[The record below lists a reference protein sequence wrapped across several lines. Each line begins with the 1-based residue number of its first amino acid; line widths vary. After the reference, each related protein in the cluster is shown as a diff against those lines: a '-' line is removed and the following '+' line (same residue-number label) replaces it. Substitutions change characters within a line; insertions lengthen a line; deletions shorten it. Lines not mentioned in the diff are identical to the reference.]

1 MAEINVTLSQIQ
13 SQNVDT
19 VKYNADD
26 VNLLGGNLILRQFGL
41 SNDYVEQVLYDI
53 AGNLIDINY
62 NYVNQQIQQTLVS
75 PENTTSE
82 VVINPESDLQQ
93 LGYTSGEFKLL
104 YNFFRKKIGNGNANP
119 FYIKEISSDRT
130 EIRVAS
136 NTISNSDL
144 QIQVQSLINEI
155 QSTAYY
161 KDYLLNFGDNNLF
174 IAVNVALEQTTP
186 QYSVLFKL
194 YEPLP
199 PTIQV
204 KNQFWVVEKVADP
217 VEYTLTATRTIT
229 PPSIPQLRAPNFDLD
244 VNNQINKPG
253 PYENI
258 NSLLADTSTP
268 FYQKLSGLLEQKSIQ
283 INVDYNNYENFVH
296 FSSAKE
302 RLLNFV
308 YKAKL
313 IEGYQ
318 NEITTLNSVPGSST
332 IVAVSGNIANVQSKI
347 DDIITKFDG
356 YERFLYFTSG
366 SVSGSNSY
374 PWPKQNSSEPYA
386 LYSVTSSQAIAYL
399 GSDNSFASNYGGQ
412 ILSASLYDQEN
423 QNNLVYTIPEFI
435 RENEDNVNYEI
446 FLNMIGQ
453 HFDNVWTYSRAMTD
467 LYDARNKLTEGIS
480 KDLVFYALKSLGVKL
495 YTNERSSENVFDYLL
510 GFNPTIDIP
519 NPLTTTYTLPAG
531 GTFYVN
537 SLTITSTGHLII
549 PSTTTLNVN
558 GTLTNNGTI
567 TNNNIVNTVTFNN
580 FGTTINNTINTVAQ
594 TYMTNLISYAD
605 ITGEDYDKEV
615 FKRIYHNLPLLY
627 KAKGTEPG
635 LRALINCYGIPDT
648 ILRIS
653 ETGGADKSAAS
664 IEYDHNRFTYGFRT
678 SGSINDIDTGAGNIH
693 VRWAELNQNFS
704 NDIPSIIST
713 NYTLPENETLF
724 VGDLYISPTGILNI
738 PVSTTLYAN
747 STTNDGIINGSISS
761 GFDQVPQTV
770 ELRFKPDQLN
780 VTSSYVQSLF
790 EVGLS
795 TQILFQYDFENPLSS
810 VSWKVELEKDPSVHT
825 GLMKD
830 YGYLRFVINDGT
842 NMVSSSNIELP
853 FFNGSYY
860 NMMLTQTPDNQVTS
874 PILSNAQDTT
884 FTLYAKSNVGE
895 YIDNQEGEYI
905 GHQGSASLFFP
916 SSSGLAWFAYN
927 VTDLFGQE
935 HALILGG
942 SGPGSITNSNN
953 NYFKGTFQE
962 LRYWGKALEEST
974 FDFHVLNPESYEG
987 NTTGS
992 SYQHLAL
999 RLPLGN
1005 DLKTTDISGDYIT
1018 STHPGSTPNFIT
1030 SLTASF
1036 ANPTFTSSSY
1046 ISGTLSQSFEP
1057 FTEQYYYNSPNTGIL
1072 ERVTNKIRI
1081 ISSSIPDNVLSP
1093 IARIEE
1099 ISDADLTQD
1108 IHLIEIAFSPQN
1120 EINDDIISQLGFFNI
1135 DDYIG
1140 DPQED
1145 ILDQY
1150 PDLEALKEYYFQKY
1164 ITNYNVFDYIRLIKY
1179 FDNSLFKMIKDYIPA
1194 RANAST
1200 GIVIKPHILER
1211 NKQPRLPLEV
1221 EQPEYSGSI
1230 PIVETDGDSGG
1241 VYESAFRFFTS
1252 SLGVPFNNYSASIQ
1266 GNLGIVNQVGTF
1278 NEEFYTGE
1286 IGGSVIRSINGPNNP
1301 FAKPNYS

>member
-41 SNDYVEQVLYDI
+41 SNDYVEQVLYDV

-258 NSLLADTSTP
+258 NSLIADTSTP

-386 LYSVTSSQAIAYL
+386 LYSVTSSQAITYL

-423 QNNLVYTIPEFI
+423 QDNLIYTIPEFI

-519 NPLTTTYTLPAG
+519 NPLTTTYTLPANG
-531 GTFYVN
+531 NFNIN
-537 SLTITSTGHLII
+537 SLTITSTGNLII
-549 PSTTTLNVN
+549 PSTTTLTVN
-558 GTLTNNGTI
+558 QFQGLVINGSVDIYGILTADGIINSFNINNIGGTI
-567 TNNNIVNTVTFNN
+567 NLLP
-580 FGTTINNTINTVAQ
+580 Q
-594 TYMTNLISYAD
+594 TYITNLISYAD

-664 IEYDHNRFTYGFRT
+664 IEYDHNRFTYGLRT
-678 SGSINDIDTGAGNIH
+678 SGSINGINAGEGNVY
-693 VRWAELNQNFS
+693 VRWDGLNQNFS
-704 NDIPSIIST
+704 NDIPSVIST
-713 NYTLPENETLF
+713 NYILPENEILF
-724 VGDLYISPTGILNI
+724 VGDLHILSTGVLTI
-738 PVSTTLYAN
+738 PASTTLYVN
-747 STTNDGIINGSISS
+747 NPIIDGGAIIDGSFTS
-761 GFDQVPQTV
+761 GFEQVPQAI
-770 ELRFKPDQLN
+770 ELRFKPDQIN
-780 VTSSYVQSLF
+780 PTSSYIQSLF
-790 EVGLS
+790 ELG
-795 TQILFQYDFENPLSS
+795 SS
-810 VSWKVELEKDPSVHT
+810 VPFNSTPPVISWKIELEKDPIVHT
-825 GLMKD
+825 GLKQD
-830 YGYLRFVINDGT
+830 YGYLRYVIYDGGNVLST
-842 NMVSSSNIELP
+842 PNIELP

-860 NMMLTQTPDNQVTS
+860 NILLNQSPGTQLTGS
-874 PILSNAQDTT
+874 INAIDTT

-905 GHQGSASLFFP
+905 GHQGSASLFLP
-916 SSSGLAWFAYN
+916 SASSSAYGN
-927 VTDLFGQE
+927 YNGGGNK
-935 HALILGG
+935 ALVLGG
-942 SGPGSITNSNN
+942 LGPGSATNSNN

-1005 DLKTTDISGDYIT
+1005 DLKITDVAGDYIY
-1018 STHPGSTPNFIT
+1018 SSHPGSTPNYIT
-1030 SLTASF
+1030 SLTSSF
-1036 ANPTFTSSSY
+1036 YNPSFSGSY

-1108 IHLIEIAFSPQN
+1108 IHLLEVAFSPQN

-1150 PDLEALKEYYFQKY
+1150 PDLEALKEFYFQKY

>member
-1 MAEINVTLSQIQ
+1 MAETNVTLSQIQ

-19 VKYNADD
+19 VTYNEDD
-26 VNLLGGNLILRQFGL
+26 VNLLNGNLILRQFGL
-41 SNDYVEQVLYDI
+41 TNDYIEQVLYDP
-53 AGNLIDINY
+53 AGNLININY

-75 PENTTSE
+75 SENTTSE
-82 VVINPESDLQQ
+82 VVINPETDLQQ

-136 NTISNSDL
+136 NNISNSDL
-144 QIQVQSLINEI
+144 QVQVQSLINEI
-155 QSTAYY
+155 QNTTYY
-161 KDYLLNFGDNNLF
+161 KDFLLNFGDNNLH
-174 IAVNVALEQTTP
+174 IAVNVALEQTEP

-199 PTIQV
+199 QSIQV
-204 KNQFWVVEKVADP
+204 KNQLWIVEKVADP
-217 VEYTLTATRTIT
+217 VEYTLTATQTIDL
-229 PPSIPQLRAPNFDLD
+229 PSIPQLRSPNFDLE
-244 VNNQINKPG
+244 VNNQINQPG

-268 FYQKLSGLLEQKSIQ
+268 FYQKLSGLLDQKSIQ
-283 INVDYNNYENFVH
+283 IDVDYNNYENFVH

-318 NEITTLNSVPGSST
+318 NEITTLNTIPGSST
-332 IVAVSGNIANVQSKI
+332 IVAVSGNIGNTQAKI
-347 DDIITKFDG
+347 DEVITKFDG
-356 YERFLYFTSG
+356 YERFLYFES
-366 SVSGSNSY
+366 SSASGSNSD
-374 PWPKQNSSEPYA
+374 PWPKQNSGEPYT
-386 LYSVTSSQAIAYL
+386 LYSVTSSQALAYL

-412 ILSASLYDQEN
+412 ILSASAFDRDN
-423 QNNLVYTIPEFI
+423 QDNLVYTIPEFI
-435 RENEDNVNYEI
+435 KENDENVNYEI
-446 FLNMIGQ
+446 FLNMVGQ
-453 HFDNVWTYSRAMTD
+453 HFDNVWTYSKAMTD
-467 LYDARNKLTEGIS
+467 LYDAKNKLTDGIS

-510 GFNPTIDIP
+510 GFNPTINIP
-519 NPLTTTYTLPAG
+519 NPLTTTYTLPANG
-531 GTFYVN
+531 NFNIN
-537 SLTITSTGHLII
+537 SLTITSTGHLIV
-549 PSTTTLNVN
+549 PATTTLNVN

-627 KAKGTEPG
+627 KAKGTERG
-635 LRALINCYGIPDT
+635 LRALIACYGIPDT

-653 ETGGADKSAAS
+653 ETGGADKTEAS
-664 IEYDHNRFTYGFRT
+664 IEYDHNRFTYGLRT
-678 SGSINDIDTGAGNIH
+678 SGSINGIDTGAGNVH
-693 VRWAELNQNFS
+693 VRWYELNNNFTS
-704 NDIPSIIST
+704 
-713 NYTLPENETLF
+713 
-724 VGDLYISPTGILNI
+724 
-738 PVSTTLYAN
+738 A
-747 STTNDGIINGSISS
+747 SS
-761 GFDQVPQTV
+761 AQVPQAI

-780 VTSSYVQSLF
+780 ITSSYVQSLF
-790 EVGLS
+790 EMGRTFPL
-795 TQILFQYDFENPLSS
+795 NPL
-810 VSWKVELEKDPSVHT
+810 VFKVELEKDPTVHM
-825 GLMKD
+825 GLRKD
-830 YGYLRFVINDGT
+830 YGYLRFSLRNNSTGNVFST
-842 NMVSSSNIELP
+842 PNIELP

-860 NMMLTQTPDNQVTS
+860 NILLNQNPGTQLLGS
-874 PILSNAQDTT
+874 GNAIDTT
-884 FTLYAKSNVGE
+884 FTLYAKSNIGE

-905 GHQGSASLFFP
+905 GHQGSASLFLP
-916 SSSGLAWFAYN
+916 AASSSEYVNYN
-927 VTDLFGQE
+927 QSSTNFNLYIGGAGTGQTD
-935 HALILGG
+935 
-942 SGPGSITNSNN
+942 PNSNN

-962 LRYWGKALEEST
+962 LRYWSEPLNEDA

-992 SYQHLAL
+992 SYDKLAL

-1005 DLKTTDISGDYIT
+1005 DLHISSSAGDFIF
-1018 STHPGSTPNFIT
+1018 SSHPGSTPSYIAT
-1030 SLTASF
+1030 Y
-1036 ANPTFTSSSY
+1036 TSSFSNPSFSGSY

-1081 ISSSIPDNVLSP
+1081 PNTTIPEGVLSP
-1093 IARIEE
+1093 IARLEE
-1099 ISDADLTQD
+1099 VSDADLTQD
-1108 IHLIEIAFSPQN
+1108 IHLMEIAFSPQN

-1140 DPQED
+1140 DPQES

-1150 PDLEALKEYYFQKY
+1150 PDLESLKEFYFQKY
-1164 ITNYNVFDYIRLIKY
+1164 ITNYDVFDYIRLIKY

-1230 PIVETDGDSGG
+1230 PIVSSSADSGG
-1241 VYESAFRFFTS
+1241 VYETSFRFFTS
-1252 SLGVPFNNYSASIQ
+1252 SMGLPFNNYSASIQ
-1266 GNLGIVNQVGTF
+1266 GNLGIVNQIGTF

-1301 FAKPNYS
+1301 FAKPNYN

>member
-19 VKYNADD
+19 VKYNTDD

-41 SNDYVEQVLYDI
+41 SNDYIEQVLYDT

-93 LGYTSGEFKLL
+93 LGYISGEFKLL

-144 QIQVQSLINEI
+144 QTQVQSLINEI
-155 QSTAYY
+155 QTTAYY

-174 IAVNVALEQTTP
+174 IAVNVALEQITP

-318 NEITTLNSVPGSST
+318 NEIATLNSVPGSST
-332 IVAVSGNIANVQSKI
+332 IVAVSGNIANVQAKI

-374 PWPKQNSSEPYA
+374 PWPKQNNSEPYA

-423 QNNLVYTIPEFI
+423 QDNLVYTIPEFI

-531 GTFYVN
+531 GTFYIN

-549 PSTTTLNVN
+549 PPTTTLNVN

-594 TYMTNLISYAD
+594 TYITNLISYAD

-653 ETGGADKSAAS
+653 ETGGADKSAS
-664 IEYDHNRFTYGFRT
+664 SVEYDHNRFTYGFRT
-678 SGSINDIDTGAGNIH
+678 SGSINDIYTGAGNIY
-693 VRWAELNQNFS
+693 VRWDELNNNFTS
-704 NDIPSIIST
+704 
-713 NYTLPENETLF
+713 
-724 VGDLYISPTGILNI
+724 
-738 PVSTTLYAN
+738 A
-747 STTNDGIINGSISS
+747 SS
-761 GFDQVPQTV
+761 AQVPQAI

-790 EVGLS
+790 EVGKS
-795 TQILFQYDFENPLSS
+795 TPFGNVPSS
-810 VSWKVELEKDPSVHT
+810 INWKIELEKDPLVHT
-825 GLMKD
+825 GLKKD
-830 YGYLRFVINDGT
+830 YGYLRFNIGGLVT
-842 NMVSSSNIELP
+842 PNIELP
-853 FFNGSYY
+853 FFNGSYF
-860 NMMLTQTPDNQVTS
+860 NLLLNQSPGTQLEGSV
-874 PILSNAQDTT
+874 NAIDTT

-905 GHQGSASLFFP
+905 GHQGSASLFLP
-916 SSSGLAWFAYN
+916 AASSSTYGDYN
-927 VTDLFGQE
+927 GGGKS
-935 HALILGG
+935 LILGG
-942 SGPGSITNSNN
+942 LGPGSITNSNN

-962 LRYWGKALEEST
+962 LRYWGKPLEEST

-1005 DLKTTDISGDYIT
+1005 DLKITDIAGDYIT
-1018 STHPGSTPNFIT
+1018 SIHPGSTPSYISTYT
-1030 SLTASF
+1030 SSF
-1036 ANPTFTSSSY
+1036 ANQSYSGSY

-1108 IHLIEIAFSPQN
+1108 IHLMEVAFSPQN

-1150 PDLEALKEYYFQKY
+1150 PDLEALKEFYFQKY

-1179 FDNSLFKMIKDYIPA
+1179 FDNSLFKMIKDYVPA

-1211 NKQPRLPLEV
+1211 NKQPRLPLDV

-1241 VYESAFRFFTS
+1241 VYESTFRFFTS
-1252 SLGVPFNNYSASIQ
+1252 SLGVPFNNYPASIQ

>member
-1 MAEINVTLSQIQ
+1 MAKTNVTLSQIQ

-19 VKYNADD
+19 VTYNEDD
-26 VNLLGGNLILRQFGL
+26 VNLLNGNLILRQFGL
-41 SNDYVEQVLYDI
+41 ANDYIEQVLYDP
-53 AGNLIDINY
+53 AGNLININY
-62 NYVNQQIQQTLVS
+62 NYTQQQIQSTPV
-75 PENTTSE
+75 SE
-82 VVINPESDLQQ
+82 VDTTTEIHINPTQDLQQ

-130 EIRVAS
+130 EIRVAT
-136 NTISNSDL
+136 NDISNSDL
-144 QIQVQSLINEI
+144 QVQVQSLINEI
-155 QSTAYY
+155 QTTAYY
-161 KDYLLNFGDNNLF
+161 KDFLLNFGDNNLH
-174 IAVNVALEQTTP
+174 IAVNVALEQTEP

-199 PTIQV
+199 QSIQV
-204 KNQFWVVEKVADP
+204 KNQLWIVEKVADP
-217 VEYTLTATRTIT
+217 VEYTLTATYTID
-229 PPSIPQLRAPNFDLD
+229 PPIVPQLRSPNFDLD
-244 VNNQINKPG
+244 INNQINQPG

-268 FYQKLSGLLEQKSIQ
+268 FYQKLSGLLDQKSIQ
-283 INVDYNNYENFVH
+283 IDVDYNNYENFVH

-318 NEITTLNSVPGSST
+318 NEITTLNTIPGSST
-332 IVAVSGNIANVQSKI
+332 IVAVSGNIGNTQAKI
-347 DDIITKFDG
+347 DEVITKFDG
-356 YERFLYFTSG
+356 YERFLYFESSST
-366 SVSGSNSY
+366 SGSNSD
-374 PWPKQNSSEPYA
+374 PFPKQNSSEPYT
-386 LYSVTSSQAIAYL
+386 LYSVTSSQALAYL

-412 ILSASLYDQEN
+412 ILSSSAFDRNN
-423 QNNLVYTIPEFI
+423 QDNLVYTIPEFI
-435 RENEDNVNYEI
+435 KENDENVNYEI

-453 HFDNVWTYSRAMTD
+453 HFDNVWTYSKAMTD
-467 LYDARNKLTEGIS
+467 LYDAKNKLTDGIS

-495 YTNERSSENVFDYLL
+495 YTNERSSENVFDYLI
-510 GFNPTIDIP
+510 GFNPTVDIP
-519 NPLTTTYTLPAG
+519 NPLTTTYTLPANG
-531 GTFYVN
+531 NFNIN
-537 SLTITSTGHLII
+537 SLTITSTGNLIV
-549 PSTTTLNVN
+549 PSTTTITINQFQGFVVENGGDLN
-558 GTLTNNGTI
+558 NNGLI
-567 TNNNIVNTVTFNN
+567 NTNGPVFGGTVTNL
-580 FGTTINNTINTVAQ
+580 GTIATIDPYV
-594 TYMTNLISYAD
+594 TNLISYAD
-605 ITGEDYDKEV
+605 VTGGDYDKEIY
-615 FKRIYHNLPLLY
+615 KRIYHNLPLLY
-627 KAKGTEPG
+627 KAKGTERG
-635 LRALINCYGIPDT
+635 LRALIACYGIPDT

-653 ETGGADKSAAS
+653 ETGGADKTEAS
-664 IEYDHNRFTYGFRT
+664 IEYDHNRFTYGLRT
-678 SGSINDIDTGAGNIH
+678 SGSINGINAGEGNVY
-693 VRWAELNQNFS
+693 VRWDGLNQNFS
-704 NDIPSIIST
+704 NDIPSVIST
-713 NYTLPENETLF
+713 NYILPENEILF
-724 VGDLYISPTGILNI
+724 VGDLHILSTGVLTI
-738 PVSTTLYAN
+738 PASTTLYVN
-747 STTNDGIINGSISS
+747 NPIIDGGAIIDGSFTS
-761 GFDQVPQTV
+761 GFEQVPQAI
-770 ELRFKPDQLN
+770 ELRFKPDQIN
-780 VTSSYVQSLF
+780 PTSSYIQSLF
-790 EVGLS
+790 ELG
-795 TQILFQYDFENPLSS
+795 SS
-810 VSWKVELEKDPSVHT
+810 VPFNSTPPVISWKIELEKDPIVHT
-825 GLMKD
+825 GLKQD
-830 YGYLRFVINDGT
+830 YGYLRYVIYDGGNVLST
-842 NMVSSSNIELP
+842 PNIELP

-860 NMMLTQTPDNQVTS
+860 NILLNQSPGTQLTGS
-874 PILSNAQDTT
+874 INAIDTT

-905 GHQGSASLFFP
+905 GHQGSASLFLP
-916 SSSGLAWFAYN
+916 SASSSAYGN
-927 VTDLFGQE
+927 YNGGGNK
-935 HALILGG
+935 ALVLGG
-942 SGPGSITNSNN
+942 LGPGSATNSNN

-1005 DLKTTDISGDYIT
+1005 DLRISPSAGDYIY
-1018 STHPGSTPNFIT
+1018 SSHPGSTPNYVT
-1030 SLTASF
+1030 SLTSSF
-1036 ANPTFTSSSY
+1036 TDPSFSGSY

-1081 ISSSIPDNVLSP
+1081 PNTTIPEGVLSP
-1093 IARIEE
+1093 IARLEE
-1099 ISDADLTQD
+1099 VSDADLTQD
-1108 IHLIEIAFSPQN
+1108 IHLMEVAFSPQN

-1140 DPQED
+1140 DPQES

-1150 PDLEALKEYYFQKY
+1150 PDLESLKEFYFQKY

-1211 NKQPRLPLEV
+1211 NKQPRLPLEI

-1230 PIVETDGDSGG
+1230 SIVSSSADSGG
-1241 VYESAFRFFTS
+1241 VYETAFRFFTS
-1252 SLGVPFNNYSASIQ
+1252 SMGVPFNNYSASIQ
-1266 GNLGIVNQVGTF
+1266 GNLGIVNQIGTF

-1301 FAKPNYS
+1301 FAKPNYN

>member
-41 SNDYVEQVLYDI
+41 SNDYIEQVLYDV

-144 QIQVQSLINEI
+144 QTQVQSLINEI

-258 NSLLADTSTP
+258 NSLIADTSTP

-374 PWPKQNSSEPYA
+374 PWPKQNSSEPYV
-386 LYSVTSSQAIAYL
+386 LYSVTSSQALAYL

-453 HFDNVWTYSRAMTD
+453 HFDNVWTYSKAMTD

-510 GFNPTIDIP
+510 GFNPNIDIP

-678 SGSINDIDTGAGNIH
+678 SGSINDIYTGAGNIH

-704 NDIPSIIST
+704 NDIPSVIST
-713 NYTLPENETLF
+713 NYILPENEILF
-724 VGDLYISPTGILNI
+724 VGDLHILSTGVLTI
-738 PVSTTLYAN
+738 PASTTLYVN
-747 STTNDGIINGSISS
+747 NPIIDGGAIIDGSFTS
-761 GFDQVPQTV
+761 GFGQVPQTI

-780 VTSSYVQSLF
+780 VTSSYIQSLF
-790 EVGLS
+790 EEGQGTS
-795 TQILFQYDFENPLSS
+795 FNWINPLTS
-810 VSWKVELEKDPSVHT
+810 VRWKVELEKDPTIHT

-830 YGYLRFVINDGT
+830 YGYLRFVIYQGST
-842 NMVSSSNIELP
+842 EISSQNIELP

-860 NMMLTQTPDNQVTS
+860 NMMLTQTPDTQITAFPPFIGS
-874 PILSNAQDTT
+874 AQDTT

-905 GHQGSASLFFP
+905 GHQGSASLFLP
-916 SSSGLAWFAYN
+916 SASSSAWTNYN
-927 VTDLFGQE
+927 VLSPQNTF
-935 HALILGG
+935 ALVLGG

-962 LRYWGKALEEST
+962 LRYWSKALTEDA

-1005 DLKTTDISGDYIT
+1005 DLKITDVAGDYIY
-1018 STHPGSTPNFIT
+1018 SSHPGSTPNYIT
-1030 SLTASF
+1030 SLTSSF
-1036 ANPTFTSSSY
+1036 YNPSFSGSY

-1108 IHLIEIAFSPQN
+1108 IHLLEVAFSPQN

-1140 DPQED
+1140 DPQES

-1150 PDLEALKEYYFQKY
+1150 PDLESLKEFYFQKY

>member
-19 VKYNADD
+19 VTYNEDD
-26 VNLLGGNLILRQFGL
+26 VNLLNGNIILRQFGL
-41 SNDYVEQVLYDI
+41 TNDYIEQVLYDP
-53 AGNLIDINY
+53 ASNLININY

-75 PENTTSE
+75 SENTTSE
-82 VVINPESDLQQ
+82 VVINPETDLQQ

-136 NTISNSDL
+136 NNISNSDL
-144 QIQVQSLINEI
+144 QVQVQSLINEI
-155 QSTAYY
+155 QNTTYY
-161 KDYLLNFGDNNLF
+161 KDFLLNFGDNNLH
-174 IAVNVALEQTTP
+174 IAVNVALEQTQP

-199 PTIQV
+199 QSIQV
-204 KNQFWVVEKVADP
+204 KNQLWVVEKVADP
-217 VEYTLTATRTIT
+217 VEYTLTATQTID
-229 PPSIPQLRAPNFDLD
+229 PPIVPQLRSPNFDLD
-244 VNNQINKPG
+244 VNNQINQPG

-268 FYQKLSGLLEQKSIQ
+268 FYQKLSGLLDQKSIQ
-283 INVDYNNYENFVH
+283 IDVDYNNYENFVH

-318 NEITTLNSVPGSST
+318 NEITTLNTIPGSST
-332 IVAVSGNIANVQSKI
+332 IVAVSGNIGNTQAKI
-347 DDIITKFDG
+347 DEVITKFDG
-356 YERFLYFTSG
+356 YERFLYFES
-366 SVSGSNSY
+366 SSASGSNSD
-374 PWPKQNSSEPYA
+374 PWPKQNSGEPYV
-386 LYSVTSSQAIAYL
+386 LYSVTSSQALAYL

-412 ILSASLYDQEN
+412 ILSSSAFDRNN
-423 QNNLVYTIPEFI
+423 QDNLVYTIPEFI
-435 RENEDNVNYEI
+435 KENDENVNYEI

-453 HFDNVWTYSRAMTD
+453 HFDNVWTYSKAMTD
-467 LYDARNKLTEGIS
+467 LYKAKNKLTDGIS

-495 YTNERSSENVFDYLL
+495 YTNERSSENVFDYLI
-510 GFNPTIDIP
+510 GFNPTVNIP
-519 NPLTTTYTLPAG
+519 NPLTTTYTLPANG
-531 GTFYVN
+531 NFNIN
-537 SLTITSTGHLII
+537 SLTITSTGHLIV
-549 PSTTTLNVN
+549 PATTTLNVN
-558 GTLTNNGTI
+558 TLILNGPINNI
-567 TNNNIVNTVTFNN
+567 TNYGLINY
-580 FGTTINNTINTVAQ
+580 GTINNFSIITNIGGTFSPITTIIP
-594 TYMTNLISYAD
+594 NLISYAD
-605 ITGEDYDKEV
+605 VTGGDYDKEIY
-615 FKRIYHNLPLLY
+615 KRIYHNLPLLY
-627 KAKGTEPG
+627 KAKGTERG
-635 LRALINCYGIPDT
+635 LRALIACYGIPDT

-653 ETGGADKSAAS
+653 ETGGADKSEAS
-664 IEYDHNRFTYGFRT
+664 IEYDHNRFTYGLRT
-678 SGSINDIDTGAGNIH
+678 SGSINGINAGEGNVY
-693 VRWAELNQNFS
+693 VRWDGLNQNFS
-704 NDIPSIIST
+704 NDIPSVIST
-713 NYTLPENETLF
+713 NYILPENEILF
-724 VGDLYISPTGILNI
+724 VGDLHILSTGVLTI
-738 PVSTTLYAN
+738 PASTTLYVNNPIIDSGAII
-747 STTNDGIINGSISS
+747 DGSFTS
-761 GFDQVPQTV
+761 GFEQVPQAI
-770 ELRFKPDQLN
+770 ELRFKPDQIN
-780 VTSSYVQSLF
+780 PTSSYIQSLF
-790 EVGLS
+790 ELGRSVPFNS
-795 TQILFQYDFENPLSS
+795 TPSS
-810 VSWKVELEKDPSVHT
+810 INWKIELEKDPIVHT
-825 GLMKD
+825 GLKQD
-830 YGYLRFVINDGT
+830 YGYLRCVTYAGGNVLST
-842 NMVSSSNIELP
+842 PNIELP

-860 NMMLTQTPDNQVTS
+860 NILLNQSPGTQLIGS
-874 PILSNAQDTT
+874 ANAIDTT

-905 GHQGSASLFFP
+905 GHQGSASLFLP
-916 SSSGLAWFAYN
+916 SASSSAYGN
-927 VTDLFGQE
+927 YNGGGNK
-935 HALILGG
+935 ALMLGG
-942 SGPGSITNSNN
+942 LGPGSATNSNN

-962 LRYWGKALEEST
+962 LRYWGKPLNEDA

-1005 DLKTTDISGDYIT
+1005 DLKITDISGDYIT
-1018 STHPGSTPNFIT
+1018 STHPGSTPNYVT
-1030 SLTASF
+1030 SLTSSF
-1036 ANPTFTSSSY
+1036 INPSFSGSY

-1081 ISSSIPDNVLSP
+1081 PNTTIPEGVLSP
-1093 IARIEE
+1093 IARLEE
-1099 ISDADLTQD
+1099 VSDSDLTQD
-1108 IHLIEIAFSPQN
+1108 IHLMEVAFSPQN

-1140 DPQED
+1140 DPQES

-1150 PDLEALKEYYFQKY
+1150 PDLESLKEFYFQKY

-1230 PIVETDGDSGG
+1230 PIISASADSGG
-1241 VYESAFRFFTS
+1241 VYETAFRFFTS
-1252 SLGVPFNNYSASIQ
+1252 SMGVPFNNYSASIQ
-1266 GNLGIVNQVGTF
+1266 GNLGIVNQIGTF

-1301 FAKPNYS
+1301 FAKPNYN

>member
-1 MAEINVTLSQIQ
+1 MAEINVTLSQLQ

-41 SNDYVEQVLYDI
+41 SNDYVEQILYDV

-144 QIQVQSLINEI
+144 QTQVQSLINEI

-386 LYSVTSSQAIAYL
+386 LYSVTSSQAITYL

-519 NPLTTTYTLPAG
+519 NPLTTTYTLPANG
-531 GTFYVN
+531 NFNIN
-537 SLTITSTGHLII
+537 SLTITSTGNLIV
-549 PSTTTLNVN
+549 PSTTTITINQFQGFVVENGGDLNNN
-558 GTLTNNGTI
+558 GLINTNGPVFGGTI
-567 TNNNIVNTVTFNN
+567 TNL
-580 FGTTINNTINTVAQ
+580 GTIATIDPYV
-594 TYMTNLISYAD
+594 TNLISYAD

-724 VGDLYISPTGILNI
+724 VGDLHILSTGVLTI
-738 PVSTTLYAN
+738 PASTTLYVN
-747 STTNDGIINGSISS
+747 NPIIDGGAIINGLY
-761 GFDQVPQTV
+761 PQD
-770 ELRFKPDQLN
+770 LSKYLKLLN
-780 VTSSYVQSLF
+780 YDLN
-790 EVGLS
+790 
-795 TQILFQYDFENPLSS
+795 QIN
-810 VSWKVELEKDPSVHT
+810 
-825 GLMKD
+825 
-830 YGYLRFVINDGT
+830 
-842 NMVSSSNIELP
+842 
-853 FFNGSYY
+853 
-860 NMMLTQTPDNQVTS
+860 
-874 PILSNAQDTT
+874 
-884 FTLYAKSNVGE
+884 
-895 YIDNQEGEYI
+895 
-905 GHQGSASLFFP
+905 
-916 SSSGLAWFAYN
+916 
-927 VTDLFGQE
+927 
-935 HALILGG
+935 
-942 SGPGSITNSNN
+942 
-953 NYFKGTFQE
+953 
-962 LRYWGKALEEST
+962 
-974 FDFHVLNPESYEG
+974 
-987 NTTGS
+987 
-992 SYQHLAL
+992 
-999 RLPLGN
+999 
-1005 DLKTTDISGDYIT
+1005 
-1018 STHPGSTPNFIT
+1018 
-1030 SLTASF
+1030 
-1036 ANPTFTSSSY
+1036 
-1046 ISGTLSQSFEP
+1046 
-1057 FTEQYYYNSPNTGIL
+1057 
-1072 ERVTNKIRI
+1072 
-1081 ISSSIPDNVLSP
+1081 
-1093 IARIEE
+1093 
-1099 ISDADLTQD
+1099 
-1108 IHLIEIAFSPQN
+1108 
-1120 EINDDIISQLGFFNI
+1120 
-1135 DDYIG
+1135 
-1140 DPQED
+1140 
-1145 ILDQY
+1145 
-1150 PDLEALKEYYFQKY
+1150 
-1164 ITNYNVFDYIRLIKY
+1164 
-1179 FDNSLFKMIKDYIPA
+1179 
-1194 RANAST
+1194 
-1200 GIVIKPHILER
+1200 
-1211 NKQPRLPLEV
+1211 
-1221 EQPEYSGSI
+1221 
-1230 PIVETDGDSGG
+1230 
-1241 VYESAFRFFTS
+1241 
-1252 SLGVPFNNYSASIQ
+1252 
-1266 GNLGIVNQVGTF
+1266 
-1278 NEEFYTGE
+1278 
-1286 IGGSVIRSINGPNNP
+1286 
-1301 FAKPNYS
+1301 

>member
-1 MAEINVTLSQIQ
+1 MAEINVTLSQLQ

-41 SNDYVEQVLYDI
+41 SNDYIEQVLYDT

-155 QSTAYY
+155 QNTTYY

-318 NEITTLNSVPGSST
+318 NEIATLNSVPGSST
-332 IVAVSGNIANVQSKI
+332 IVAVSGNIANVQAKI
-347 DDIITKFDG
+347 DNIITKFDG

-366 SVSGSNSY
+366 SVSGSTSY

-423 QNNLVYTIPEFI
+423 QDNLVYTIPEFI

-531 GTFYVN
+531 GTFYIN
-537 SLTITSTGHLII
+537 NLTITSTGHLII
-549 PSTTTLNVN
+549 PTTTILNVN

-615 FKRIYHNLPLLY
+615 FKQIYHNLPLLY

-653 ETGGADKSAAS
+653 ETCGAD
-664 IEYDHNRFTYGFRT
+664 
-678 SGSINDIDTGAGNIH
+678 
-693 VRWAELNQNFS
+693 
-704 NDIPSIIST
+704 
-713 NYTLPENETLF
+713 
-724 VGDLYISPTGILNI
+724 
-738 PVSTTLYAN
+738 
-747 STTNDGIINGSISS
+747 ISS
-761 GFDQVPQTV
+761 I
-770 ELRFKPDQLN
+770 
-780 VTSSYVQSLF
+780 Y
-790 EVGLS
+790 
-795 TQILFQYDFENPLSS
+795 
-810 VSWKVELEKDPSVHT
+810 
-825 GLMKD
+825 
-830 YGYLRFVINDGT
+830 
-842 NMVSSSNIELP
+842 
-853 FFNGSYY
+853 
-860 NMMLTQTPDNQVTS
+860 
-874 PILSNAQDTT
+874 
-884 FTLYAKSNVGE
+884 
-895 YIDNQEGEYI
+895 
-905 GHQGSASLFFP
+905 
-916 SSSGLAWFAYN
+916 
-927 VTDLFGQE
+927 
-935 HALILGG
+935 
-942 SGPGSITNSNN
+942 
-953 NYFKGTFQE
+953 
-962 LRYWGKALEEST
+962 
-974 FDFHVLNPESYEG
+974 
-987 NTTGS
+987 
-992 SYQHLAL
+992 
-999 RLPLGN
+999 
-1005 DLKTTDISGDYIT
+1005 
-1018 STHPGSTPNFIT
+1018 
-1030 SLTASF
+1030 
-1036 ANPTFTSSSY
+1036 
-1046 ISGTLSQSFEP
+1046 
-1057 FTEQYYYNSPNTGIL
+1057 
-1072 ERVTNKIRI
+1072 
-1081 ISSSIPDNVLSP
+1081 
-1093 IARIEE
+1093 
-1099 ISDADLTQD
+1099 
-1108 IHLIEIAFSPQN
+1108 
-1120 EINDDIISQLGFFNI
+1120 
-1135 DDYIG
+1135 
-1140 DPQED
+1140 
-1145 ILDQY
+1145 
-1150 PDLEALKEYYFQKY
+1150 
-1164 ITNYNVFDYIRLIKY
+1164 
-1179 FDNSLFKMIKDYIPA
+1179 
-1194 RANAST
+1194 
-1200 GIVIKPHILER
+1200 
-1211 NKQPRLPLEV
+1211 
-1221 EQPEYSGSI
+1221 
-1230 PIVETDGDSGG
+1230 
-1241 VYESAFRFFTS
+1241 
-1252 SLGVPFNNYSASIQ
+1252 
-1266 GNLGIVNQVGTF
+1266 
-1278 NEEFYTGE
+1278 
-1286 IGGSVIRSINGPNNP
+1286 
-1301 FAKPNYS
+1301 

>member
-19 VKYNADD
+19 VTYNEDD
-26 VNLLGGNLILRQFGL
+26 VNLLNGNLILRQFGL
-41 SNDYVEQVLYDI
+41 TNDYIEQVLYDP
-53 AGNLIDINY
+53 ASNLININY

-75 PENTTSE
+75 SENTTSE
-82 VVINPESDLQQ
+82 VVINPEADLQQ

-130 EIRVAS
+130 EVRVAS
-136 NTISNSDL
+136 NNISNSDL
-144 QIQVQSLINEI
+144 QVQVQSLINEI
-155 QSTAYY
+155 QNTTYY
-161 KDYLLNFGDNNLF
+161 KDFLLNFGDNNLF
-174 IAVNVALEQTTP
+174 IAVNVALEQTQP

-199 PTIQV
+199 QSIQV
-204 KNQFWVVEKVADP
+204 KNQLWVVEKVADP
-217 VEYTLTATRTIT
+217 VEYTLTATQTID
-229 PPSIPQLRAPNFDLD
+229 PPIVPQLRSPNFDLD
-244 VNNQINKPG
+244 VNNQINQPG

-268 FYQKLSGLLEQKSIQ
+268 FYQKLSGLLDQKSIQ
-283 INVDYNNYENFVH
+283 IDVDYNNYENFVH

-318 NEITTLNSVPGSST
+318 NEITTLNTIPGSST
-332 IVAVSGNIANVQSKI
+332 IVAVSGNIGNTQAKI
-347 DDIITKFDG
+347 DEVITKFDG
-356 YERFLYFTSG
+356 YERFLYFES
-366 SVSGSNSY
+366 SSASGSNSN
-374 PWPKQNSSEPYA
+374 PFPKQNSGEPYV
-386 LYSVTSSQAIAYL
+386 LYSVTSSQALAYL

-412 ILSASLYDQEN
+412 ILSSSAFDRNN
-423 QNNLVYTIPEFI
+423 QDNLVYTIPEFI
-435 RENEDNVNYEI
+435 KENDENVNYEI

-453 HFDNVWTYSRAMTD
+453 HFDNVWTYSKAMTD
-467 LYDARNKLTEGIS
+467 LYDAKNKLTDGIS

-495 YTNERSSENVFDYLL
+495 YTNERSSENVFDYLI
-510 GFNPTIDIP
+510 GFNPTVNIP
-519 NPLTTTYTLPAG
+519 NPLTTTYTLPANG
-531 GTFYVN
+531 NFSIN
-537 SLTITSTGHLII
+537 SLTITSTGHLIV
-549 PSTTTLNVN
+549 PATTTLNVN
-558 GTLTNNGTI
+558 TLILNGPIINITNYGLINYGTI
-567 TNNNIVNTVTFNN
+567 NN
-580 FGTTINNTINTVAQ
+580 FGLITNIGGTFSPITTIIP
-594 TYMTNLISYAD
+594 NLISYAD
-605 ITGEDYDKEV
+605 VTGEDYDKEIY
-615 FKRIYHNLPLLY
+615 KRIYHNLPLLY
-627 KAKGTEPG
+627 KAKGTERG
-635 LRALINCYGIPDT
+635 LRALIACYGIPDT

-678 SGSINDIDTGAGNIH
+678 SGSINGIDTGAGNVH
-693 VRWAELNQNFS
+693 VRWWTVNPNFTS
-704 NDIPSIIST
+704 
-713 NYTLPENETLF
+713 
-724 VGDLYISPTGILNI
+724 
-738 PVSTTLYAN
+738 A
-747 STTNDGIINGSISS
+747 SS
-761 GFDQVPQTV
+761 AQVPQAI

-790 EVGLS
+790 EVGK
-795 TQILFQYDFENPLSS
+795 PLPFGAIPSS
-810 VSWKVELEKDPSVHT
+810 LAFKIELEKDPSVHT
-825 GLMKD
+825 GLKKD
-830 YGYLRFVINDGT
+830 YGYLRFGIGSLVT
-842 NMVSSSNIELP
+842 SNIELP

-860 NMMLTQTPDNQVTS
+860 NVLLNQTPGNQITGS
-874 PILSNAQDTT
+874 AIDTT
-884 FTLYAKSNVGE
+884 FTLYAKNNVGE

-905 GHQGSASLFFP
+905 GHQGSASLFLP
-916 SSSGLAWFAYN
+916 STSSSLYAKYN
-927 VTDLFGQE
+927 LESSVAPFS
-935 HALILGG
+935 LIIGG
-942 SGPGSITNSNN
+942 FGPGSVTNSNN
-953 NYFKGTFQE
+953 NIFKGTFQE
-962 LRYWGKALEEST
+962 LRYWSEPLDEDT

-1005 DLKTTDISGDYIT
+1005 DLRISPLAGDYIY
-1018 STHPGSTPNFIT
+1018 SSHPGSTPNYVT
-1030 SLTASF
+1030 SLTSSF
-1036 ANPTFTSSSY
+1036 TNPSFSGSY

-1081 ISSSIPDNVLSP
+1081 PNTTIPEGVLSP
-1093 IARIEE
+1093 IARLEE
-1099 ISDADLTQD
+1099 VSDSDLTQD
-1108 IHLIEIAFSPQN
+1108 IHLMEVAFSPQN

-1140 DPQED
+1140 DPQES

-1150 PDLEALKEYYFQKY
+1150 PDLESLKEFYFQKY

-1230 PIVETDGDSGG
+1230 PIVSASADSGG
-1241 VYESAFRFFTS
+1241 VYETAFRFFTS
-1252 SLGVPFNNYSASIQ
+1252 SMGVPFNNYSASVQ
-1266 GNLGIVNQVGTF
+1266 GNLGIVNQIGTF

-1301 FAKPNYS
+1301 FAKPNYN